1 MPAYGM
7 RCIAIIG
14 AALGGMGVPCL
25 VSAQP
30 LTLQQTVVYAMSHN
44 AAIAA
49 KQAVLAQAES
59 DYTRQ
64 RATEYPPVV
73 GSLQNTV
80 EKQNNYAGTLAQY
93 GVAPIPNFS
102 LNTAQIGTQWTLY
115 NGSLNQILTQ
125 QNLRKV
131 EEAKAELR
139 ETQTETTQKLV
150 EMFFAIADRQ
160 HHYDLAQANLI
171 YQQALLAVAQAKQK
185 AGLVAG
191 VDVLRAEVGVEQTQA
206 ALLVAQSDGE
216 TARELLAQTIGAERN
231 TQFAVPAL
239 LPQPSLPAGSAATL
253 VGIAERNR
261 PEVAAA
267 LAGVAVAQLMGSS
280 IDTDLLPQINVF
292 ALFGNQT
299 SPTSFVD
306 SQNQI
311 NLLNQ
316 ECASN
321 PHQISCIGFPF
332 ANVVRGTPGFWDIG
346 ATSSLSFPIVD
357 WGTRAAEHRAANQ
370 AIASAQLALRLARA
384 TSEDDVTQSLREAQT
399 AVEALSYQRKAADLG
414 AKAARIAQEQY
425 GNGLLSLTDTKAA
438 QATSLET
445 QADFYSAQITYI
457 NAVVKLRSA
466 LGTYDPAVT
475 VADL

>member
-1 MPAYGM
+1 MAT
-7 RCIAIIG
+7 IA

-25 VSAQP
+25 ASAQP
-30 LTLQQTVVYAMSHN
+30 LTLQQTVAYAMSHN

-73 GSLQNTV
+73 ASLQNLL

-102 LNTAQIGTQWTLY
+102 LNTAQIGTQWTVY

-139 ETQTETTQKLV
+139 ETQTQTTQKLV

-171 YQQALLAVAQAKQK
+171 YQQALLTVAQAKQK
-185 AGLVAG
+185 AGLIAG
-191 VDVLRAEVGVEQTQA
+191 VDVLRAEIGVEQTQA
-206 ALLVAQSDGE
+206 ALLISQSDGE
-216 TARELLAQTIGAERN
+216 TARELLVQTIGAARD
-231 TQFAVPAL
+231 TQFAVPAA
-239 LPQPSLPAGSAATL
+239 LPQPSLPAGSPATL
-253 VGIAERNR
+253 IGIAEHNQ
-261 PEVAAA
+261 PAVAAA
-267 LAGVAVAQLMGSS
+267 LAGVAVAQLMGSG
-280 IDTDLLPQINVF
+280 IDSDLLPQINVF
-292 ALFGNQT
+292 ASFGNQT
-299 SPTSFVD
+299 SPTGFVD

-311 NLLNQ
+311 DLLNQ
-316 ECASN
+316 ECATN
-321 PHQISCIGFPF
+321 PHQIACIGFPF
-332 ANVVRGTPGFWDIG
+332 ANVARGTPGFWDIG
-346 ATSSLSFPIVD
+346 ATSTLSFPIVD

-370 AIASAQLALRLARA
+370 AIASAKLALSLARTIA
-384 TSEDDVTQSLREAQT
+384 EDEVTQSLREAQT
-399 AVEALSYQRKAADLG
+399 AVETLAYQRTAADLG
-414 AKAARIAQEQY
+414 TRAARIAQEQY
-425 GNGLLSLTDTKAA
+425 ANGLLSLTDTKAA
-438 QATSLET
+438 QATSLQT
-445 QADFYSAQITYI
+445 QADFYSAQIGYI
-457 NAVVKLRSA
+457 SAVVKLRSA
-466 LGTYDPAVT
+466 LGTYDPAAT